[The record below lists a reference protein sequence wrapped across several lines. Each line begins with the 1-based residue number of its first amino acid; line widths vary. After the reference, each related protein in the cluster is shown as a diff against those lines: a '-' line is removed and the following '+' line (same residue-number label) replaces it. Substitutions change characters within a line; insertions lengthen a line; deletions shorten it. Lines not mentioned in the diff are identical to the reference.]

1 MRELLCKL
9 DLGEV
14 RLTAVLF
21 DQAFSLNGKYG
32 SRWSMARLE
41 SAHQHSTYE
50 LFIVTGG
57 EISIMTEQ
65 ETLVCRNEL
74 VVIPPF
80 INHYTVLEGAEGC
93 CMYFS
98 LEPPAKPSGSRYA
111 VLQAALSRGIVTLPL
126 NHDEQFYTSHLFEC
140 FREDIPKEINHHL
153 LALLFYELFSRIAP
167 QKAES
172 RAVSKK
178 YGTYINTVEAYIS
191 EHYNENITLS
201 DLSEQLYLCTKQISR
216 IIRRAYNCSLSELV
230 NRKRL
235 AVACMLLK
243 YTNLPISEI
252 SANVGYGHENYFFT
266 LFRRTY
272 GRSPRAYRKEM
283 TAAPEPSNKLDNPI
297 TNHTKPSN

>member
-57 EISIMTEQ
+57 EISIMTEK
-65 ETLVCRNEL
+65 ESLACREGL

-98 LEPPAKPSGSRYA
+98 LEPPAKAVDSRFA
-111 VLQAALSRGIVTLPL
+111 VLQDALSQGIVRLPL
-126 NHDEQFYTSHLFEC
+126 SRDEQFYTSHLFEC

-153 LALLFYELFSRIAP
+153 LALFFYELFSRIVP
-167 QKAES
+167 QKVES
-172 RAVSKK
+172 RPDSKK

-191 EHYNENITLS
+191 DHYNESITLN

-216 IIRRAYNCSLSELV
+216 IIRRAYNCSLSELI

-243 YTNLPISEI
+243 YTNLTISEI

-272 GRSPRAYRKEM
+272 GCSPRSYRKNTIRDPEM
-283 TAAPEPSNKLDNPI
+283 PEKPI
-297 TNHTKPSN
+297 VH